1 MTAKEHYDHHLGY
14 FYSWMVGD
22 FSAKQKEH
30 QLFLEANAILPQSTK
45 IALDLGAGHG
55 TQSISLAKLGYTV
68 KAIDFNKQLLSEL
81 AHNAQQL
88 PISSIEDDI
97 RCVRKYAYPEPE
109 AIICW
114 GDTLTHLENLGDVR
128 QLIIDCCEI
137 LTANG
142 KLILSFRDYLTELTG
157 DSRFIPVKS
166 DETKILTCCLD
177 YETDKVRVTDI
188 LHVKTEN
195 AWQQKVSS
203 YYKIRLLPKD
213 IVEPIEKSG
222 LVITFNGIVNRMTT
236 IIATKQSK

>member
-1 MTAKEHYDHHLGY
+1 MTAKEHYAHHLGY

-30 QLFLEANAILPQSTK
+30 QLFLEAIAIVPQSTK

-55 TQSISLAKLGYTV
+55 IQSISLAKLGYTV
-68 KAIDFNKQLLSEL
+68 KAIDFNKQLLTEL
-81 AHNAQQL
+81 GNNKQQL

-97 RCVRKYAYPEPE
+97 RFVRKYADPEPE
-109 AIICW
+109 VITCW
-114 GDTLTHLENLGDVR
+114 GDTLTHLESMSDVR

-142 KLILSFRDYLTELTG
+142 KLILSFRDYSTVLTG

-177 YETDKVRVTDI
+177 YETDRVRVTDI
-188 LHVKTEN
+188 LHVKTES

-203 YYKIRLLPKD
+203 YYKVRLLPKD
-213 IVEPIEKSG
+213 IVETIEKSG
-222 LVITFNGIVNRMTT
+222 LLITFNKIVNRMTT